1 MIDSF
6 LDWLDPAAGIP
17 FTFLNG
23 TFWLFLW
30 AVIIGFG
37 LLNRLEK
44 RIQARNAF
52 LFAVSLFFLLENK
65 WLVRCSAYFF
75 DQLRLAHWK
84 AHRRDPWHCQKALA
98 RGELGHQSWSP
109 SLL

>member
-52 LFAVSLFFLLENK
+52 LFAVRRGRFRSGKFDLDLLP
-65 WLVRCSAYFF
+65 S
-75 DQLRLAHWK
+75 
-84 AHRRDPWHCQKALA
+84 
-98 RGELGHQSWSP
+98 GHP
-109 SLL
+109 LKK